1 MSKEGTATAEADEF
15 ADNALESDESQGDE
29 TNKDTFEAY
38 AKAGKLGDADDA
50 PLRKIIDED
59 TKVKLGIVGF
69 QLMTKGSPR
78 IAMKLEVVEPQEF
91 TGDETNFRASFWLN
105 ATPKEGSD
113 RAGWHITK
121 DQISRVVAA
130 VFEKPLKD
138 PAVINFLDP
147 AFLAVEN
154 VTGQRKREKFFA
166 ALLTLLTDEL
176 KGKTFETDI
185 GVKAAEKVGNK
196 KYPKQQTLGRP
207 YYPGRRERKNDD

>member
-1 MSKEGTATAEADEF
+1 MSPTSTATAAADEF
-15 ADNALESDESQGDE
+15 ADNALASDEGAEATQ
-29 TNKDTFEAY
+29 DTFEAY

-50 PLRKIIDED
+50 PLRQIIDED
-59 TKVKLGIVGF
+59 TKVKLGIAGF
-69 QLMTKGSPR
+69 KLITKGSPR
-78 IAMKLEVVEPQEF
+78 IVMNLEVVEPEAL

-130 VFEKPLKD
+130 VFEKPIKD
-138 PAVINFLDP
+138 PAVVNFLDP

-154 VTGQRKREKFFA
+154 VTGAKKKEKFFA

-176 KGKTFETDI
+176 KTKTFETDI
-185 GVKAAEKVGNK
+185 GVKPAEVVKGK
-196 KYPKQQTLGRP
+196 KYPKQQTIGRP